1 MHHKADA
8 CQGQDVSTAAVSTDQ
23 TITTAVITTLSTH
36 MSPGGLTDPST
47 TNPTDSPATDVKQG
61 TDHPGST
68 TQDTLPGS
76 AASQTDTAITNE
88 EAHEILAT
96 SETTTSQPV
105 VNSTLEDFSTNS
117 EINDVQINQ
126 NESGAKLNSPT
137 QSGQTQVFISLLVSG
152 LILAAA
158 LIGLY
163 VWKIHCHTKAN
174 GMKLAEESY
183 MADED
188 NQGNTLV
195 SVAPLNPPESQEKP
209 SQNGESL
216 EVVKTQNPLAATNGH
231 STTKADTEL

>member
-1 MHHKADA
+1 MLTHRMAMRRMKEMCSRMALTLVFYVLLFYT

-126 NESGAKLNSPT
+126 NE
-137 QSGQTQVFISLLVSG
+137 
-152 LILAAA
+152 
-158 LIGLY
+158 
-163 VWKIHCHTKAN
+163 
-174 GMKLAEESY
+174 AEESY